1 MPARRDRWLG
11 VGSRSESPFVS
22 CAEEMRVDDG
32 RRGEGTAEW
41 GSSRRNRVR
50 SPAEWKLTPDL
61 LGVMVGRERNKY
73 LIPSLV
79 SRPISISIGST
90 STASL
95 PLRNLEDATSCLAA
109 TSGFKLD
116 TNSTVTEQHETD
128 RTWGTITQDEG
139 FEMDKIGWD
148 ALEYTIYYTSVRL
161 SVVSVPSP
169 RLWTGGRLR
178 IGPSIKA
185 FRLGL
190 VAVFIPGPGG
200 REVPGID
207 FPRSGSRGV
216 PHSVRTHK

>member
-1 MPARRDRWLG
+1 
-11 VGSRSESPFVS
+11 
-22 CAEEMRVDDG
+22 MRVDDG

-116 TNSTVTEQHETD
+116 TNSTVTGSTNSTGLE
-128 RTWGTITQDEG
+128 RTITKDEG
-139 FEMDKIGWD
+139 FERDQIGWD
-148 ALEYTIYYTSVRL
+148 ALEYTLYYTSVWHCG
-161 SVVSVPSP
+161 SSVPPP

-178 IGPSIKA
+178 MALSIKA
-185 FRLGL
+185 FRISL
-190 VAVFIPGPGG
+190 VAVCIPGPGG
-200 REVPGID
+200 REVPGIV
-207 FPRSGSRGV
+207 FSEIGEARSRVVS
-216 PHSVRTHK
+216 HSVIMRVTVRLG